1 MKGILKKLEEFLILI
16 TGHSITLNDYKYVH
30 CPVIKEVKP
39 HEKQKSRSQSW
50 QCVFKQSSEHG
61 VPDLAED
68 EPLDGGG
75 LDPVLE
81 DQDVRHYRVLHPASI
96 CANI

>member
-1 MKGILKKLEEFLILI
+1 M
-16 TGHSITLNDYKYVH
+16 
-30 CPVIKEVKP
+30 IKEVKT
-39 HEKQKSRSQSW
+39 HEKQKITKVGS
-50 QCVFKQSSEHG
+50 VFLNSHCAYG

-75 LDPVLE
+75 LDPILE

-96 CANI
+96 CAHI